1 MANSIAF
8 CMFTRGYWSGK
19 KNSPFTSREHEQML
33 LAVVEPLIA
42 IICASWRIPGKHKKW
57 IKLPNSCIYM
67 VILYIYT
74 YMYIQNLWVLD
85 LYDFISSDTYM
96 YTHTHMLEAC
106 LPTRSKWYASISIYG
121 TCNILLRSLCGYTI
135 TITVT
140 HMLRHETRHFNQTAV
155 PVEWQGT
162 PSVRKASMTCGAQQT
177 LQVGCSPG
185 FPQRSAASV
194 ISWL

>member
-1 MANSIAF
+1 MMSNYPPMRVGVCIHVSIWL
-8 CMFTRGYWSGK
+8 YY
-19 KNSPFTSREHEQML
+19 
-33 LAVVEPLIA
+33 I
-42 IICASWRIPGKHKKW
+42 
-57 IKLPNSCIYM
+57 
-67 VILYIYT
+67 YIYT
-74 YMYIQNLWVLD
+74 YIYIQNLWVLD
-85 LYDFISSDTYM
+85 FRYLYVLISSDTYM

-106 LPTRSKWYASISIYG
+106 LPIRSKWYASISIYG
-121 TCNILLRSLCGYTI
+121 TCNILLRSLRGYTI

-177 LQVGCSPG
+177 LEVGCSPG